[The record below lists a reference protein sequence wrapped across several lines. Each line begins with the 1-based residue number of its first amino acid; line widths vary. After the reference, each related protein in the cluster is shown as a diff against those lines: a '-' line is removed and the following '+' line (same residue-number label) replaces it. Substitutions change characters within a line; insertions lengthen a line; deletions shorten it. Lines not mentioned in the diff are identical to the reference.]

1 MDKQVEWIVALA
13 LKEDIGEGD
22 ITTEAIYK
30 GTEYVEAEIIAKE
43 DGIIAGIEL
52 ASYIYSRLDESI
64 VFEPN
69 VKDGHVIHRGQLAGV
84 AKGPANI
91 LLTGERTVLNFMQRM
106 SGIATKTHAYVK
118 ALEGTRTQILDT
130 RKTVPG
136 HRYLDKWAVRLGGG
150 TNHRMRLDDRF
161 LIKENHISVAGSI
174 SKAIDSCIR
183 FRELKHLRDVKIE
196 IEVKNLDE
204 LSNVIHHGGVDYVMF
219 DNMDVLDMQTGVRM
233 AGGRFLTEASGNV
246 TLDTVRDIA
255 ETGVDYISAGALT
268 HTVKALDLSM
278 LFAQ

>member
-13 LKEDIGEGD
+13 LKEDIGDGD
-22 ITTEAIYK
+22 ITTEAIYR
-30 GTEYVEAEIIAKE
+30 GTEYAEAEIIAKE
-43 DGIIAGIEL
+43 DGIIAGVDL
-52 ASYIYSRLDESI
+52 AAYIYSRLDDSI
-64 VFEPN
+64 KFEPN
-69 VKDGHVIHRGQLAGV
+69 VKDGQVIRRGQLVGV

-118 ALEGTRTQILDT
+118 ALEGTKAQILDT

-136 HRYLDKWAVRLGGG
+136 HRYLDKLAVRLGGG

-161 LIKENHISVAGSI
+161 LIKENHISVAGSV

-183 FRELKHLRDVKIE
+183 FREAKNLQGVKIE
-196 IEVKNLDE
+196 IEVRNLDE
-204 LSNVIHHGGVDYVMF
+204 LSNVIHHGGVDFVMF
-219 DNMDVLDMQTGVRM
+219 DNMDILDMQTGVKM
-233 AGGRFLTEASGNV
+233 VGGRFLIEASGNV
-246 TLDTVRDIA
+246 TLETVRDIA
-255 ETGVDYISAGALT
+255 ETGVDYISCGALT

-278 LFAQ
+278 LFA

>member
-1 MDKQVEWIVALA
+1 MEKEVEWIVALA
-13 LKEDIGEGD
+13 LKEDIGDGD
-22 ITTEAIYK
+22 ITTEAIYR
-30 GTEYVEAEIIAKE
+30 GTEYAEAEIIAKE
-43 DGIIAGIEL
+43 DGIIAGVDL
-52 ASYIYSRLDESI
+52 AAYIYSRLDDSI
-64 VFEPN
+64 KFEPN
-69 VKDGHVIHRGQLAGV
+69 VKDGQVIRRGQLVGV

-118 ALEGTRTQILDT
+118 ALEGTKAQILDT

-136 HRYLDKWAVRLGGG
+136 HRYLDKLAVRLGGG

-161 LIKENHISVAGSI
+161 LIKENHISVAGSV

-183 FRELKHLRDVKIE
+183 FREAKNLKGVKIE
-196 IEVKNLDE
+196 VEVRNLDE

-219 DNMDVLDMQTGVRM
+219 DNMDILDMQTGVKM
-233 AGGRFLTEASGNV
+233 VGGRFLIEASGNV
-246 TLDTVRDIA
+246 TLETVRDIA
-255 ETGVDYISAGALT
+255 ETGVDYISCGALT

-278 LFAQ
+278 LFA

>member
-1 MDKQVEWIVALA
+1 MEKEVEWIVALA
-13 LKEDIGEGD
+13 LKEDIGDGD
-22 ITTEAIYK
+22 ITTEAIYR
-30 GTEYVEAEIIAKE
+30 GTEYAEAEIIAKE
-43 DGIIAGIEL
+43 DGIIAGVDL
-52 ASYIYSRLDESI
+52 AAYIYSRLDDSI
-64 VFEPN
+64 KFEPN
-69 VKDGHVIHRGQLAGV
+69 VRDGQVIRRGQLVGV

-118 ALEGTRTQILDT
+118 ALEGTKAQILDT

-136 HRYLDKWAVRLGGG
+136 HRYLDKLAVRLGGG

-161 LIKENHISVAGSI
+161 LIKENHISVAGSV

-183 FRELKHLRDVKIE
+183 FREAKNLKGVKIE
-196 IEVKNLDE
+196 VEVRNLDE

-219 DNMDVLDMQTGVRM
+219 DNMDILDMQTGVKM
-233 AGGRFLTEASGNV
+233 VGGRFLIEASGNV
-246 TLDTVRDIA
+246 TLETVRDIA
-255 ETGVDYISAGALT
+255 ETGVDYISCGALT

-278 LFAQ
+278 LFA